1 VFLDRFQELLF
12 TPLSLLV
19 PHTPPER
26 IQLEE
31 DIVDV
36 LRRETLL
43 LGSLLLCP
51 GLAHWSSLRSVIGFR
66 HQVFAGESLDAWSMF
81 VCAKG
86 AFLLALSPD
95 A

>member
-1 VFLDRFQELLF
+1 MCSSIASRNSF

-43 LGSLLLCP
+43 RGSLLLGP
-51 GLAHWSSLRSVIGFR
+51 RLAHWSSLRSVIGFR
-66 HQVFAGESLDAWSMF
+66 FIFAGESLDAWSMF

-86 AFLLALSPD
+86 AFLLALSPN